1 MIPSYNRLPTVVPI
15 VLGLICGFPVTASA
29 QSLAETAAAAESAAP
44 AASTQA
50 LQEAPPPTEPA
61 LPFGL
66 PPLEEIEEIPATEM
80 VEPATTQPRGSLAST
95 YVLGPGDLIDISV
108 YGYDE
113 YTGSTSV
120 LPDGSIVLPIIGN
133 MSAAGKT
140 ADQLTQDLRA
150 ALNRILV
157 EPSVSVTLSA
167 LRPVVI
173 NVAGEVYRPG
183 PLELQETTNI
193 ARGGGGNNNYA
204 YAPPSLSRALVE
216 AGGIKRTADLRDVT
230 VIREMP
236 NGNVTRSKV
245 NLWDALWSA
254 TLPEDMLLRD
264 GDTVFVPK
272 LAEGEALVDN
282 RLLATSS
289 LAPDT
294 VRVRVVGEVTSPG
307 EVAVPPNSSLS
318 SAVAIAGG
326 PTDDARLKTVAFV
339 RMDDT
344 TGEVLQEEVDLR
356 NLIDDYQVQDGDVI
370 VVPKT
375 RSGSVLDL
383 AARLVNPFNFLF
395 RIFDNNN

>member
-15 VLGLICGFPVTASA
+15 VLGLVCGLPITASA
-29 QSLAETAAAAESAAP
+29 QSLAEATAAEAAAP
-44 AASTQA
+44 EVNTQA
-50 LQEAPPPTEPA
+50 LQDAPPPTEPA

-66 PPLEEIEEIPATEM
+66 PPLEEVEETTSTEA
-80 VEPATTQPRGSLAST
+80 VEPVTQSSGSLAST

-113 YTGSTSV
+113 YTGPTSV

-140 ADQLTQDLRA
+140 ADQLTQDLRV
-150 ALNRILV
+150 ALNQILV

-230 VIREMP
+230 VIRELP

-254 TLPEDMLLRD
+254 TIPQDMLLRD

-272 LAEGEALVDN
+272 LAEGEDLVDN
-282 RLLATSS
+282 RLLASSS

-344 TGEVLQEEVDLR
+344 TGEVIQEEVDLR
-356 NLIDDYQVQDGDVI
+356 NLVDDYQVQDGDVI